1 MVDFDWRKMV
11 KYGRGEMD
19 IHSAKDYTAYISLVD
34 AACYVTEKIYS
45 EMYD

>member
-1 MVDFDWRKMV
+1 MEEWSK
-11 KYGRGEMD
+11 GEMD